1 MFKVYYLDPLIV
13 NTRLLFNCYE
23 DKDLYDYNL
32 FYNSTFASIQQC
44 LENGEDCEFVCKEFR
59 FGTTSDMFIGRL
71 SNYYQFLK
79 EIEEVIRKY
88 DPKLKVDENDKNSE
102 LFIEE
107 QNYPEEFF
115 IDKEQDLKLDN
126 NLIINNYNM
135 T

>member
-1 MFKVYYLDPLIV
+1 MLCDQENHQYLALEQGFTRRVNVISHKFCNDLIFFFREFLMFKVYYLDPLIV

-88 DPKLKVDENDKNSE
+88 DPKLKVD
-102 LFIEE
+102 
-107 QNYPEEFF
+107 
-115 IDKEQDLKLDN
+115 
-126 NLIINNYNM
+126 
-135 T
+135 